1 MFNTREPFRP
11 KVSSEERR
19 AREQREAN
27 LRRTREAGPSLA
39 EAFGIKSEGPAP
51 VPKVKRKTNRP
62 KVNYKHRELYVSLLS
77 LGPGQVYEWTDAP
90 RGKVVHTL
98 LTYWRR
104 RLGLNVSSF
113 EESGRRFIRRVA

>member
-11 KVSSEERR
+11 KVSVEERR

-27 LRRTREAGPSLA
+27 LRRTREAGGTLA
-39 EAFGIKSEGPAP
+39 EQFGIVTQGPAP
-51 VPKVKRKTNRP
+51 VPKIKRKTNRP
-62 KVNYKHRELYVSLLS
+62 KVNYKHQRLYNSLLS
-77 LGPGQVYEWTDAP
+77 LGPGQVYEWRDAP

>member
-1 MFNTREPFRP
+1 MFNNREPFRP
-11 KVSSEERR
+11 KVSVEERR

-39 EAFGIKSEGPAP
+39 DAFGIKSEGSATI
-51 VPKVKRKTNRP
+51 PKIKRKTNRP
-62 KVNYKHRELYVSLLS
+62 KVNYKHQRLYNSLLS
-77 LGPGQVYEWTDAP
+77 LAPGQVYEWQDAP